1 MSLMYS
7 PYKSSVKSSGKI
19 LRFAGTHA
27 SPSIFERSRG
37 GPDNGKVIFRYDGHK
52 SIFDDTDLW
61 ENKNIAIRLTT
72 IPYAIISTHTGYG
85 TMTSRVCKDSE
96 AHEYPDAPKLGTEYK
111 TENTIRNDRYI
122 YVPEIQESFSG
133 ILSTVL
139 KMYNHPDW
147 IKINCCP
154 MLNFQELLIL
164 KISELDK
171 KIEHIEAF
179 LESRNVLYELD

>member
-7 PYKSSVKSSGKI
+7 PYKSSVKSSGRI
-19 LRFAGTHA
+19 LIIMGNPNGGERTMVYNSNGNSVFSYDRQTFILNDPMLHLRIN
-27 SPSIFERSRG
+27 SIPNRQYTR
-37 GPDNGKVIFRYDGHK
+37 DGK
-52 SIFDDTDLW
+52 
-61 ENKNIAIRLTT
+61 
-72 IPYAIISTHTGYG
+72 IISWNQHA
-85 TMTSRVCKDSE
+85 KI
-96 AHEYPDAPKLGTEYK
+96 GTE
-111 TENTIRNDRYI
+111 RNDMYI
-122 YVPEIQESFSG
+122 YVPEIQESFSE

-154 MLNFQELLIL
+154 MVNFKELLIL